1 MPFGYKAAWSNAGT
15 GGATWAEAEALAQ
28 RLAEDEQTLKRRFWQ
43 KLRAL
48 AARLPFAEDLV
59 AAHYCAFDR
68 QTPLHVKAALI
79 GALAYFVLPADVV
92 PDVLGDRLY
101 RRRGDAGRRH
111 QTCRLAHH
119 PGSPRSRPAEARPHA
134 RRKLILAITASTR
147 SSPSLCA
154 RRSP

>member
-28 RLAEDEQTLKRRFWQ
+28 RLAEDEETLKRRFWQ

-68 QTPLHVKAALI
+68 QTPVHVKAALI
-79 GALAYFVLPADVV
+79 GALAYFVMPADVV
-92 PDVLGDRLY
+92 PDVLPVIGYTDDAAMLAGAIKLVASHITPDHREAARQKLA
-101 RRRGDAGRRH
+101 RMRG
-111 QTCRLAHH
+111 
-119 PGSPRSRPAEARPHA
+119 
-134 RRKLILAITASTR
+134 AS
-147 SSPSLCA
+147 
-154 RRSP
+154 